1 MTRES
6 KLFVMSAGV
15 AVTSVGLLLVRE
27 AGLADST
34 LRRVVA
40 VGVIVVALIALA
52 AVLWRRP

>member
-15 AVTSVGLLLVRE
+15 AVTSVGPLLVRE

-34 LRRVVA
+34 LGRVVA